1 MRTVSDWKQTEG
13 QSHLWAIGVNGS
25 MGGSNPSGQG
35 SNPWSP
41 VSVMEF
47 TGHDKIMTQDNKS
60 ENKHLRN
67 RVEISLDSVS
77 AQIAQLVEH

>member
-41 VSVMEF
+41 VSAD
-47 TGHDKIMTQDNKS
+47 G
-60 ENKHLRN
+60 
-67 RVEISLDSVS
+67 
-77 AQIAQLVEH
+77 

>member
-25 MGGSNPSGQG
+25 MSGSNPLGQG

-41 VSVMEF
+41 ASAYQIVKNMSV
-47 TGHDKIMTQDNKS
+47 GHNGKNKS
-60 ENKHLRN
+60 ENKNLRN
-67 RVEISLDSVS
+67 
-77 AQIAQLVEH
+77 